1 MDSNRYAPPKAPL
14 EGRGPAPD
22 GAPTVRFY
30 SPLQMAVAAFLGG
43 LIPVGIMSA
52 ANLRALGSARHAPL
66 AILGSLVAT
75 VGLFFFGI
83 NFPQIPVLVSTG
95 LVTLIV
101 YGIVRP
107 AFAGAVTRHLEA
119 GGLLV
124 SWWRVIGITLLWAVI
139 LGVIAVTAIML
150 LARRGAVSG

>member
-1 MDSNRYAPPKAPL
+1 MDSNPYAPPKAPL
-14 EGRGPAPD
+14 EGKGA
-22 GAPTVRFY
+22 APTVRFY

-52 ANLRALGSARHAPL
+52 ANLRALGWPRHAPL

-75 VGLFFFGI
+75 IGLFFFGI
-83 NFPQIPVLVSTG
+83 NFPQIPMLVSTG

-107 AFAGAVTRHLEA
+107 AFAGTVTRHLEA

-139 LGVIAVTAIML
+139 LGVIAVTAIAML
-150 LARRGAVSG
+150 AQRGASAG